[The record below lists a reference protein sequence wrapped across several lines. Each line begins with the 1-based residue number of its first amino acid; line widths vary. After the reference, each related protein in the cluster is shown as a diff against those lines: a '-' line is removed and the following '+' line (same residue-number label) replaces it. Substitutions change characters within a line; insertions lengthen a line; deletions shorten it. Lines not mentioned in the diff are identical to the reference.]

1 MPRRIAILRH
11 QERAVPFHIDPDTAL
26 AALDN
31 TLLLMRPPGAP
42 IPTLTTPAASSP
54 QWSCNDFGP
63 TLLRQVIGGGAE
75 PASMEYKAGDT
86 PLPTFADG
94 DFVNIMMQGDPSG
107 LNHNFNILVSG
118 PQIYLFEAFLGHT
131 VQIVRA
137 FDAAAFQAQW
147 RDLSAGQ
154 GGIWKPAYLALFG
167 VDPDQVAATG
177 ADAVWFQSQYVSV

>member
-1 MPRRIAILRH
+1 MPY
-11 QERAVPFHIDPDTAL
+11 HIDSDTAL
-26 AALDN
+26 AALN
-31 TLLLMRPPGAP
+31 RTLALMQPPGTPMAS
-42 IPTLTTPAASSP
+42 LTTRALSSP

-63 TLLRQVIGGGAE
+63 TLLSEVVGRG
-75 PASMEYKAGDT
+75 PAPVTMEYKAGDA
-86 PLPTFADG
+86 PLPRFADG

-131 VQIVRA
+131 VQIVRV
-137 FDAAAFQAQW
+137 FDAATFQAHW

-167 VDPDQVAATG
+167 VDPDQVAATS

>member
-1 MPRRIAILRH
+1 MPY
-11 QERAVPFHIDPDTAL
+11 HIDSDTAL
-26 AALDN
+26 AALN
-31 TLLLMRPPGAP
+31 KTLLLMQPPGMP
-42 IPTLTTPAASSP
+42 IPTLTTPAMSSP

-63 TLLRQVIGGGAE
+63 TLLREVIGDGPE
-75 PASMEYKAGDT
+75 PATMEYQAGDA

-107 LNHNFNILVSG
+107 LNHNFNILVAG
-118 PQIYLFEAFLGHT
+118 PQIYLFEAFLGQT

-137 FDAAAFQAQW
+137 FDAATFQAHW

-167 VDPDQVAATG
+167 VDPDQVTPTG
-177 ADAVWFQSQYVSV
+177 PDAVWFQSQYVSV